1 MISNGGRDEQ
11 QLLAETRYSGY
22 PAVPD
27 DNSGGLDRLPAPVAV
42 APFYGWVGLKVL
54 RQWDIGYRRFYE
66 HGRGFEK

>member
-42 APFYGWVGLKVL
+42 APFYG
-54 RQWDIGYRRFYE
+54 
-66 HGRGFEK
+66 